1 MLVLDFDER
10 VLVAARNIAAKY
22 NFTHL
27 LDTRRYN
34 VFDPLPKELLG
45 QYDWFYTN
53 PPYGSQNEGA
63 SARLFITRG
72 CELVRPS
79 EASGCVILPDDK
91 QRPWTRCA
99 MSATQQ
105 FFLQHGWT
113 ISDKLSQMHKYH
125 LDDDCEL
132 SSSLMIVHQEVYGQR
147 IRPVMPYAG
156 RAVQFT
162 EIPMFYGRKVVPPYA
177 RYIGGTGVPDHD
189 WSSEGGIINS

>member
-1 MLVLDFDER
+1 
-10 VLVAARNIAAKY
+10 
-22 NFTHL
+22 
-27 LDTRRYN
+27 
-34 VFDPLPKELLG
+34 
-45 QYDWFYTN
+45 
-53 PPYGSQNEGA
+53 
-63 SARLFITRG
+63 
-72 CELVRPS
+72 
-79 EASGCVILPDDK
+79 
-91 QRPWTRCA
+91 
-99 MSATQQ
+99 
-105 FFLQHGWT
+105 
-113 ISDKLSQMHKYH
+113 MHKYH